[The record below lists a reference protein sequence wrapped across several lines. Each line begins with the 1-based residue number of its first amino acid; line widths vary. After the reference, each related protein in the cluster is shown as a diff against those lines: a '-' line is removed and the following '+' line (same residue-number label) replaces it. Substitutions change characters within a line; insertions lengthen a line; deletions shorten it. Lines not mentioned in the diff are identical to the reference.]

1 MGKAKRYGLLSS
13 IYRKIK
19 TYPGRMAWFIARL
32 AGIKEEEMPEAL
44 RALTEEGYRI
54 REDEEGRLW
63 AEDDGQ
69 E

>member
-1 MGKAKRYGLLSS
+1 MGPSRKFGLLAE

-32 AGIKEEEMPEAL
+32 VGVKEEDLPEAL
-44 RALTEEGYRI
+44 LALNDEGHHI
-54 REDEEGRLW
+54 RQDEDGRLW
-63 AEDDGQ
+63 LEDDD